1 MQRNKPP
8 RKSSGIRAGLR
19 SEFEPGT
26 TDMNANG
33 LEQKTEFLTWKIAPA
48 RLNALQAAWYLG
60 FDPHEIPILVAAAL
74 LKPLGHPPRN
84 GTKFFAT
91 EALEQLRRDEKWLA
105 HASDAICAYW
115 RRRNGRKRTCGHRA
129 KGKPKLNR
137 PTGLGLRG
145 DASPTNGSAT
155 G

>member
-1 MQRNKPP
+1 
-8 RKSSGIRAGLR
+8 
-19 SEFEPGT
+19 
-26 TDMNANG
+26 MNAS
-33 LEQKTEFLTWKIAPA
+33 EQKTEFLSWKVAPA
-48 RLNALQAAWYLG
+48 RLNAIQAAWYLG

-91 EALEQLRRDEKWLA
+91 ETLEQLRRDEKWLA

-115 RRRNGRKRTCGHRA
+115 RQRNARQRTGGRRT
-129 KGKPKLNR
+129 KGKARLSL
-137 PTGLGLRG
+137 PTDPVLQAHATQRKAL
-145 DASPTNGSAT
+145 AT